1 MAFGML
7 AKGARE
13 RLVDIL
19 MKGSCGEGGM
29 NTVAAIHNNKG
40 ALCHPSKARSSSS
53 STLAGAGDNALKTRP
68 FQTTRALEDGHKTR
82 IADGHM
88 DR

>member
-19 MKGSCGEGGM
+19 EKGSCGEGGM

-40 ALCHPSKARSSSS
+40 ALCYPSKARS
-53 STLAGAGDNALKTRP
+53 LKLFNAGGGGWE
-68 FQTTRALEDGHKTR
+68 TTR
-82 IADGHM
+82 
-88 DR
+88 

>member
-19 MKGSCGEGGM
+19 VKGSCGEGGM
-29 NTVAAIHNNKG
+29 NTVAAIHTIRERFVTPPK
-40 ALCHPSKARSSSS
+40 LEARSS
-53 STLAGAGDNALKTRP
+53 K
-68 FQTTRALEDGHKTR
+68 LE
-82 IADGHM
+82 A
-88 DR
+88 

>member
-13 RLVDIL
+13 RLVDIPI
-19 MKGSCGEGGM
+19 KGSCGEGGM

-53 STLAGAGDNALKTRP
+53 SMLAGGGRQRVENTSLPDDEGARGRP
-68 FQTTRALEDGHKTR
+68 
-82 IADGHM
+82 
-88 DR
+88 

>member
-1 MAFGML
+1 VAFGML

-40 ALCHPSKARSSSS
+40 ALCHSPKLEAR
-53 STLAGAGDNALKTRP
+53 APQRWPGRE
-68 FQTTRALEDGHKTR
+68 TTR
-82 IADGHM
+82 
-88 DR
+88 